1 LGTEKDGEW
10 NAKAIQVLEQWLSD
24 DLGVTLLLVNSDFR
38 KAAEFRSFLI
48 NIRRIEPD
56 GSLFEVPPHYKIN
69 PAR

>member
-1 LGTEKDGEW
+1 MPIR
-10 NAKAIQVLEQWLSD
+10 ALELWLSD

-38 KAAEFRSFLI
+38 KATEFRTFLT

-56 GSLFEVPPHYKIN
+56 GSLFEVPLEYKIN